1 MNAYRPTAALPRR
14 TGWRASPTPAG
25 LAGATVFVAAAT
37 LLCRAL
43 ADWTPSESLPLV
55 FLVPVLVSAIRYGFW
70 TGLLAAALAFVGY
83 NFFFVEPRHTLS
95 VARPE
100 DALALGIFLLVAA
113 VTGVLAG
120 RMREEAD
127 AARHRA
133 DVLEILSDFSADL
146 SGAGSGDEI
155 ESLLRRHLARAAGGE
170 VVVLKPDGAT
180 LEGDRL
186 SVAGGTDLAP
196 PAFGEADLL
205 AADRAMRYGSPQAA
219 TAAGWSGSRFS
230 FLPFRRG
237 AKIVAVHGVNF
248 GEGASAERRQAVD
261 AMLRQAELAMDRM
274 AFAREAEDA
283 RAAVEQ
289 ERIRS
294 ALLSSI
300 SHDLRTPLATIL
312 GSVTSLREFGN
323 EMPAE
328 SRSDL
333 LQAIEEETGR
343 LSRFVANL
351 LAMTR
356 LEAGL
361 NIRSDS
367 IDAVDVAAAAVR
379 RARTSFPDAAIL
391 LDAGTAA
398 AFVHADPIL
407 LEQVLFN
414 LIDNAV
420 KFSPTCRPVRV
431 AVSKNGEEVEFAVLD
446 EGGGVAREDLDLIF
460 EKFYRGDGARVAG
473 AGLGLAIC
481 RGAVT
486 ALGGTIKAESPVIGD
501 HGTRV
506 RVILPA
512 ASELDA

>member
-1 MNAYRPTAALPRR
+1 MDIHNPAATLPRR

-25 LAGATVFVAAAT
+25 LAGATLFVAAAT
-37 LLCRAL
+37 LLCRTL
-43 ADWTPSESLPLV
+43 ADWLPNASLPLV

-70 TGLLAAALAFVGY
+70 AGLFAAVLAFFGY

-127 AARHRA
+127 AARNRA
-133 DVLEILSDFSADL
+133 DVLEILSDFSAAL
-146 SGAGSGDEI
+146 SGAGGVDEI
-155 ESLLRRHLARAAGGE
+155 ESLVRRHLARAAGGE

-186 SVAGGTDLAP
+186 SVACGTDLAP
-196 PAFGEADLL
+196 PALAEADLL
-205 AADRAMRYGSPQAA
+205 AADRAMRYGRPQAA
-219 TAAGWSGSRFS
+219 TASGWFGSRFS

-237 AKIVAVHGVNF
+237 AKIDAVYGVDF
-248 GEGASAERRQAVD
+248 GEEESVERQQAID
-261 AMLRQAELAMDRM
+261 AMLRQAELAIERM

-312 GSVTSLREFGN
+312 GSVTSLREFGD

-328 SRSDL
+328 SSSDL

-361 NIRSDS
+361 DIRSEW
-367 IDAVDVAAAAVR
+367 IDAVDVAAATVK

-407 LEQVLFN
+407 LEQVYFN

-420 KFSPTCRPVRV
+420 KFSPRDRPVRV
-431 AVSKNGEEVEFAVLD
+431 AISKNGEEVEFAVLD
-446 EGGGVAREDLDLIF
+446 EGGGVAKEDLDLIF

-486 ALGGTIKAESPVIGD
+486 ALGGTIHAESPAIAD
-501 HGTRV
+501 HGTRM

-512 ASELDA
+512 ASELGA

>member
-1 MNAYRPTAALPRR
+1 MTHKSTAALPRR

-43 ADWTPSESLPLV
+43 ADWMPSASLPLV
-55 FLVPVLVSAIRYGFW
+55 FLAPVLVSAIRYGFW

-83 NFFFVEPRHTLS
+83 DFFFVEPRHTFS

-127 AARHRA
+127 AARNRA

-146 SGAGSGDEI
+146 SGAGSVDEI
-155 ESLLRRHLARAAGGE
+155 ESLLRRHLVRAAGGE

-180 LEGDRL
+180 LEGGRL
-186 SVAGGTDLAP
+186 SAP

-205 AADRAMRYGSPQAA
+205 AADRAMRYGRPQAA

-237 AKIVAVHGVNF
+237 AKIVAVYGVIF
-248 GEGASAERRQAVD
+248 GEGESVERRQVD

-312 GSVTSLREFGN
+312 GSVTSLREFGD

-361 NIRSDS
+361 DIRSEW
-367 IDAVDVAAAAVR
+367 IDAVDVTAAAVK
-379 RARTSFPDAAIL
+379 RARTSFPEASIL
-391 LDAGTAA
+391 FDTGTAA

-407 LEQVLFN
+407 LEQVFFN

-420 KFSPTCRPVRV
+420 KFSPTRRPVRV

-486 ALGGTIKAESPVIGD
+486 ALGGTIKAESPVLGD
-501 HGTRV
+501 HGTRM